1 MTEKY
6 VLREAARPVLTDA
19 VYRRQKHPFLSPPAT
34 LQTEGSLFALIQDTL
49 RGPVLERTG
58 IYDRKKV
65 VALLDGIPK
74 MSTIARTS
82 LDVPL
87 TWITSMCLLHERLE
101 IGD

>member
-1 MTEKY
+1 M
-6 VLREAARPVLTDA
+6 
-19 VYRRQKHPFLSPPAT
+19 
-34 LQTEGSLFALIQDTL
+34 
-49 RGPVLERTG
+49 
-58 IYDRKKV
+58 
-65 VALLDGIPK
+65 IPK

>member
-1 MTEKY
+1 MTRKAPAKSPDQSPNFAVQNVLSDTFRIGISLRPNRVQPF
-6 VLREAARPVLTDA
+6 VLRHYPVC
-19 VYRRQKHPFLSPPAT
+19 
-34 LQTEGSLFALIQDTL
+34 
-49 RGPVLERTG
+49 VLDE
-58 IYDRKKV
+58 
-65 VALLDGIPK
+65 IPK